1 MRCFSVFVMLTVCV
15 ALAASGTSAQ
25 PPKDKKG
32 DGPKGGKGGLT
43 GEALVEDIVNRMM
56 AFDKNKDGKLTRDE
70 ITDSR
75 LLRLFDK
82 ADADKDGVVTR
93 DELLAVARQMV
104 AEMGAEGGKGGKG
117 GPGGPGGPGGKGG
130 DKGGKGGPGGKGGF
144 GGGAQPGQILSP
156 FAQEA
161 LNLTADQKKQV
172 ESLQKE
178 VDERLAKILTDAQQA
193 QLKEMQESGF
203 GGPKGPPGGKKKG

>member
-25 PPKDKKG
+25 SPKDKKG
-32 DGPKGGKGGLT
+32 DGP
-43 GEALVEDIVNRMM
+43 
-56 AFDKNKDGKLTRDE
+56 
-70 ITDSR
+70 
-75 LLRLFDK
+75 
-82 ADADKDGVVTR
+82 
-93 DELLAVARQMV
+93 
-104 AEMGAEGGKGGKG
+104 
-117 GPGGPGGPGGKGG
+117 
-130 DKGGKGGPGGKGGF
+130 KGGKGGPGGKGGF

-203 GGPKGPPGGKKKG
+203 GGKGPPGGKKKG